1 MLYNGGNMF
10 VMELETNLKLL
21 SKIKTW
27 LESEMDYTLSDED
40 LICVGRKECAESLL
54 GQIKKWEIK

>member
-1 MLYNGGNMF
+1 MF
-10 VMELETNLKLL
+10 TMELETNLKLL